1 MNTCPSGMLCITH
14 SSMIIIVL
22 IFLMIIFYFY
32 TNNMLCKKESEYK
45 NEMNNNINNLVNKIE
60 ESNIKKDL
68 TNEFLKEKINSIE
81 NSNMNNINNMD
92 HLNPLIEPK
101 KEYPSNRINIQTR
114 GPPAAVQ
121 QLGTLSRMNYVN
133 TDQDVG
139 QNKEPYVLPIY
150 GRPTYNRSSK
160 WNYYTIFNN
169 VKLNISHNNKSC
181 MNEYGCEEL
190 MNGDTIKIPEING
203 EFKVNIYENS
213 AMQYIPI

>member
-1 MNTCPSGMLCITH
+1 MDTCPSGMICITH
-14 SSMIIIVL
+14 SSMIIILL
-22 IFLMIIFYFY
+22 IGLMIIFYFY
-32 TNNMLCKKESEYK
+32 TNNMLCKKEIEYK
-45 NEMNNNINNLVNKIE
+45 NEMKNNLNNLANKIE
-60 ESNIKKDL
+60 ENNIKKDL
-68 TNEFLKEKINSIE
+68 TNEYLKEKINSI
-81 NSNMNNINNMD
+81 NTNNVNNMA
-92 HLNPLIEPK
+92 HLNPLVEPT
-101 KEYPSNRINIQTR
+101 KEYPSNRINIETR
-114 GPPAAVQ
+114 GPPAQVQ

-133 TDQDVG
+133 AEQEVG
-139 QNKEPYVLPIY
+139 QNKEPYILPIY

-190 MNGDTIKIPEING
+190 MNGDSIKIPEING